1 MKIKKYFTQAVNTTF
16 TASIISLIFINS
28 SFGSTTATK
37 IPVSLADE
45 PLHAAG
51 TMDKP
56 AITLALSVEFPTIG
70 ALYRDGN
77 KDIDESYSPNNEY
90 IGYFYSKGCY
100 EYISNPTDT
109 LSAGETAND
118 YKRFKFVEESE
129 NRQCT
134 GEKFSGNF
142 LNWAASSSIDILRLA
157 LSGGDRY
164 IDKNGLTILQRAVV
178 PAGNPVV
185 ACLWNHTMFFPGKKL
200 AYGNFAGA
208 IPTSLATKVG
218 NNDLW
223 VASKHNGI
231 YFNKYPKNST
241 TTPVRRGWNESS
253 CNISSEVTD
262 YSNFLKNSP
271 APTNSDGFYYARVEV
286 CTKSADGTVKDHKD
300 FGLCTE
306 QPNGNFKPTGV
317 IQKYSNN
324 LRMASFSYLLDHS
337 ADRYGGVLRTPMR
350 YLGPKSYDIY
360 GREES
365 TPNIHAEWEPTTGIF
380 IKNPSPVT
388 GFNNSGL
395 INYLNKFGRMG
406 PKVATGSST
415 TTDTSNHYYGE
426 YKFRDPFSTLYQQ
439 ALRYLQ
445 GLPPNSESTTG
456 LNNNTSKF
464 YDGFPIYTDW
474 SNLDPYGGGRSSAEN
489 FSCLKSNIVAIGD
502 IFFNEKSSITPTNDP
517 NSRKINYA
525 TWRNNALRYDVSNFS
540 NNKITVPATGS
551 GAVSARPRDNPN
563 GNSAN
568 TDDYNIVGYA
578 YWAHANDIRGTDWT
592 EEATKSADLNK
603 QRPGLRVK
611 SFFFDVNEKGMS
623 PTNRL
628 YNPFYLAAKYGGY
641 ENEPG
646 NQQKNYYS
654 VDEKPNKGYSPYD
667 KGTPKTLVT
676 KDAIWQRR
684 PIEERDATNSSIY
697 DPATYYLQSD
707 ARSVLNAF
715 ENIFAQASNQ
725 AQSISQSS
733 TSSSTVKASS
743 DNYVYTG
750 IYDTGSWEGN
760 VEAHQ
765 IVVDSNSKNIS
776 LKHDTTWNPS
786 ARLLAKNPNQR
797 NILIGSSTRKS
808 AMNFTWAALDTTT
821 KSHLNKPSIS
831 SSADT
836 LGEKRLNY
844 LRGSRSES
852 DEFRVRTSL
861 LGDIINSGVTYSG
874 PPSNKFTDKSYR
886 LFYEQ
891 NKNRLPIVIA
901 GANDGMLHAF
911 AAKATTGIAAA
922 DEVFAY
928 IPSWLAPKLS
938 SLVNRDYVDEGNHQS
953 FVDAPSV
960 VGEAQVTFTAGDG
973 SASDWKTVLVSGTGA
988 GGRGVFALDITNP
1001 TSFSTSNFIWE
1012 FTQADDLDMGYVVSA
1027 PKILKFKTG
1036 VDARGK
1042 ETYRWFA
1049 AVASGVNNY
1058 QSTYESGGGS
1068 GSPSIFLLALDK
1080 PPSSSWTLNNNYYK
1094 ISFPFSTTLAATMA
1108 PGIIDFSMLYGK
1120 NNEVTHIYAGDLQGN
1135 LWKLDFTD
1143 DNTTSK
1149 FKPPSSWNANQL
1161 SYFKN
1166 GSGEALPLYIAQTG
1180 GNSPVR
1186 QPISAAPLLV
1196 TGPVVKGIES
1206 FYVVLGTGK
1215 YLELTDTSSANT
1227 RTESVYVLYDD
1238 NDSSLD
1244 SSGAASA
1251 ISGRGRLRAA
1261 TLNTQAKTISVSNFV
1276 WGRASSD
1283 SDSTKRSGWYFD
1295 FPENAERMINKAEN
1309 LGQFNISLNSI
1320 IPAQPQTTPSICTID
1335 TASSNVYDINI
1346 KSGGGQYKVSDI
1358 GILGPSLFL
1367 ENEEKT
1373 EVSAVDST
1381 GRAKRTIVQE
1391 RILIGTKGHNVDQS
1405 MKINEFVGRLSW
1417 RQIYNFKE
1425 LQRSSSGSSGSS
1437 SPATKP

>member
-1 MKIKKYFTQAVNTTF
+1 MKIKKYIIPALGSAFTIF
-16 TASIISLIFINS
+16 TLLILPISHAF
-28 SFGSTTATK
+28 STTSTTK
-37 IPVSLADE
+37 IPVSLVDE
-45 PLHAAG
+45 PLHASG

-100 EYISNPTDT
+100 EYISNPTDN

-118 YKRFKFVEESE
+118 YKRFKFIEESE
-129 NRQCT
+129 NRRCT

-208 IPTSLATKVG
+208 IPALLATKVG

-241 TTPVRRGWNESS
+241 TSPTRRGWNETS
-253 CNISSEVTD
+253 CNISSEVTA
-262 YSNFLKNSP
+262 YSDFLKNSP

-286 CTKSADGTVKDHKD
+286 CTKSANGTVKDHKD

-365 TPNIHAEWEPTTGIF
+365 IPNIHAEWDPTTGIF
-380 IKNPSPVT
+380 KKNPSPVT

-406 PKVATGSST
+406 PTVATGSST

-445 GLPPNSESTTG
+445 GLPPNSESTAG

-489 FSCLKSNIVAIGD
+489 FACLKSNIVAIGD

-517 NSRKINYA
+517 NSRKVNYA
-525 TWRNNALRYDVSNFS
+525 TWRNNALRYDINNFS

-551 GAVSARPRDNPN
+551 GGISARPRDNPN

-568 TDDYNIVGYA
+568 TDDYNVVGYA
-578 YWAHANDIRGTDWT
+578 YWAHANDIRGIDWT
-592 EEATKSADLNK
+592 EEAGKAATVNK

-641 ENEPG
+641 ENDPS
-646 NQQKNYYS
+646 NQKKNYYS
-654 VDEKPNKGYSPYD
+654 TDERPNKGYSPYD
-667 KGTPKTLVT
+667 KGSPKTLLT
-676 KDAIWQRR
+676 KDSIWQRR
-684 PIEERDATNSSIY
+684 SIEEKDSSNSSIY

-715 ENIFAQASNQ
+715 ENIFEQASNQ

-733 TSSSTVKASS
+733 TSSSSVKASS

-760 VEAHQ
+760 IEAHQ
-765 IVVDSNSKNIS
+765 IVLDNITKNIS
-776 LKHDTTWNPS
+776 LKLDTSWNPS
-786 ARLLAKNPNQR
+786 TKLLARNINQR
-797 NILIGSSTRKS
+797 NIVIGSSTRKS
-808 AMNFTWAALDTTT
+808 AMNFRWNDLDATS
-821 KSHLNKPSIS
+821 KIHLNKASIS
-831 SSADT
+831 SSEDG
-836 LGEKRLNY
+836 LGEQRLNY
-844 LRGSRSES
+844 LRGSRTES
-852 DEFRVRTSL
+852 TDFRVRTSL
-861 LGDIINSGVTYSG
+861 LGDIIQSGVTYSG

-886 LFYEQ
+886 LFHER
-891 NKNRLPIVIA
+891 NKDRLPLVIA

-911 AAKATTGIAAA
+911 ATKAAVGLSAA

-928 IPSWLAPKLS
+928 IPSWLTPKLS
-938 SLVNRDYVDEGNHQS
+938 SLTNRDYVEEGNHQS

-960 VGEAQVTFTAGDG
+960 VGEAQVSFTTGDG
-973 SASDWKTVLVSGTGA
+973 SADDWKTVLVSGTGA
-988 GGRGVFALDITNP
+988 GGRGVFALDISDP
-1001 TSFSTSNFIWE
+1001 TSFSTSSFIWE
-1012 FTQADDLDMGYVVSA
+1012 FTQADDLDMGYVVSQ

-1036 VDARGK
+1036 IDAQGK
-1042 ETYRWFA
+1042 DIFRWFA

-1058 QSTYESGGGS
+1058 QSDFEVSGGS
-1068 GSPSIFLLALDK
+1068 GNPSIFLLALDK
-1080 PPSSSWTLNNNYYK
+1080 PSDSSWELNTNYYK
-1094 ISFPFSTTLAATMA
+1094 ISFPLDYSLAESMA
-1108 PGIIDFSMLYGK
+1108 PGILEFSMLYGK
-1120 NNEVTHIYAGDLQGN
+1120 NNEVTHIYAGDLHGN

-1143 DNTTSK
+1143 SSTTSK
-1149 FKPPSSWNANQL
+1149 FKPTTSWNINQL
-1161 SYFKN
+1161 SYIKN
-1166 GSGEALPLYIAQTG
+1166 GSGAALPFYITKTG
-1180 GNSPVR
+1180 GSNPAR

-1196 TGPVVKGIES
+1196 TGPVVAGLET
-1206 FYVVLGTGK
+1206 FYVIVGTGK
-1215 YLELTDTSSANT
+1215 YLELTDTSSTNT
-1227 RTESVYVLYDD
+1227 RTESLYVLYDD
-1238 NDSSLD
+1238 NDSKLD

-1251 ISGRGRLRAA
+1251 ISGRGRLRTA
-1261 TLNTQAKTISVSNFV
+1261 TLNTQSKTITVSDFV

-1283 SDSTKRSGWYFD
+1283 SDSSRRSGWYFD

-1309 LGQFNISLNSI
+1309 IGQFNISLNSI
-1320 IPAQPQTTPSICTID
+1320 VPAQPQTTPSICTVD

-1346 KSGGGQYKVSDI
+1346 KTGGGRYKVSEV

-1373 EVSAVDST
+1373 EISALDST
-1381 GRAKRTIVQE
+1381 GRAKRTIIQE
-1391 RILIGTKGHNVDQS
+1391 RISVGTKGHNVDQS
-1405 MKINEFVGRLSW
+1405 TGITENVGRLSW
-1417 RQIYNFKE
+1417 RQIYNYKQ
-1425 LQRSSSGSSGSS
+1425 LQRASSSASGSTT
-1437 SPATKP
+1437 PP